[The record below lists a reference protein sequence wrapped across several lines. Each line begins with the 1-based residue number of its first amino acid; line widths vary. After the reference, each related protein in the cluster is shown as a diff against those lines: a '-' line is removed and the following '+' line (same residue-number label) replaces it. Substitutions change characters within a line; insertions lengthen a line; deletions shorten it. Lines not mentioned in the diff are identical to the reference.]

1 MVVATSRCRGP
12 AKGSR
17 IVRLRTFRRVF
28 GAAIASTVL
37 ALTFIPGIA
46 SAHAILETSSPA
58 PSALLASSPKEIR
71 LDFDEQVEATLGDI
85 RIYDSEQ
92 REVSKSNTVRSAS
105 DASVVTAEIP
115 TLKNGVYVV
124 VWRVVSADG
133 HPVTGAFPFEIGTK
147 STGTSAALLEEVL
160 NRTET
165 TSPLGNPMSTL
176 RLLGFLGL
184 ILLIGCV
191 SLLWHS
197 SLLGNARVRKTLRYS
212 SVSIAVS
219 SLGLLLMQGPYTA
232 GKSWGSL
239 FDSFLIGEVMQTRLG
254 LALFIRAICAFSWG
268 VLALTAS
275 ASVSRRWRIGVIATA
290 VVTIATYATSGHQSA
305 GTLPG
310 IFIPLDMI
318 HLAAISTW
326 VGALLA
332 LAVVSKD
339 NNVENEAKR
348 FSQMATWSMPVVVV
362 TGVVQGLHLLG
373 GISTINETTFG
384 KLLLLKTLL
393 VGGVVVFGSKA
404 RTKLQLSGFSSI
416 AKIIRWESTLV
427 VLVLAVTSLM
437 VAQSPNA
444 KPATPFSFSAT
455 KVQNNIV
462 AELSVVPALVGT
474 AEVHVILTPP
484 GGSLTP
490 AKSVTVQF
498 DLPSRSIPAIPVSMT
513 EIGPNHWIGIVQF
526 PFSGAWNM
534 NTRVSPAPNQTLLF
548 ATVVTVQD

>member
-1 MVVATSRCRGP
+1 M
-12 AKGSR
+12 
-17 IVRLRTFRRVF
+17 RLRTLRRIS
-28 GAAIASTVL
+28 GAVIASTVL
-37 ALTFIPGIA
+37 ALAFIPGIA
-46 SAHAILETSSPA
+46 SAHAILESSSPEA
-58 PSALLASSPKEIR
+58 STLLASSPKEIR
-71 LDFDEQVEATLGDI
+71 LDFDEQVEATLGDV

-92 REVSKSNTVRSAS
+92 REVSKSNTERSAS
-105 DASVVTAEIP
+105 DTSVVTAEVP

-165 TSPLGNPMSTL
+165 TSPLGNPMSAL
-176 RLLGFLGL
+176 RLLGFLAL
-184 ILLIGCV
+184 ILLVGCV
-191 SLLWHS
+191 SLLWRS
-197 SLLGNARVRKTLRYS
+197 PLLGNARVRKTLQYS

-219 SLGLLLMQGPYTA
+219 SLGLLFMQGPYTA

-239 FDSFLIGEVMQTRLG
+239 LDSVLIGDVMQTRLG
-254 LALFIRAICAFSWG
+254 LALFIRVICAFAWG
-268 VLALTAS
+268 VIAIAAS
-275 ASVSRRWRIGVIATA
+275 ASVSRPWRISVIATA
-290 VVTIATYATSGHQSA
+290 IITITTYAASGHQSA

-310 IFIPLDMI
+310 IFVPLDMI

-332 LAVVSKD
+332 LAVVSKG

-373 GISTINETTFG
+373 GISTIAQSSFG
-384 KLLLLKTLL
+384 KLLLVKTLL
-393 VGGVVVFGSKA
+393 VVGVVAFGSKA
-404 RTKLQLSGFSSI
+404 RATLQSGSFSSI
-416 AKIIRWESTLV
+416 TKIIRWESTLV

-437 VAQSPNA
+437 VAQSPNTMP
-444 KPATPFSFSAT
+444 KTPIAYSAT
-455 KVQNNIV
+455 KVQNGIV
-462 AELSVVPALVGT
+462 AELSVVPAVVGT

-490 AKSVTVQF
+490 AESVTVQF
-498 DLPSRSIPAIPVSMT
+498 DLPARNIPAIPVSMT

>member
-1 MVVATSRCRGP
+1 M
-12 AKGSR
+12 
-17 IVRLRTFRRVF
+17 RLRTLRRIP

-46 SAHAILETSSPA
+46 SAHAILESSSPE

-71 LDFDEQVEATLGDI
+71 LDFDEQVEDSLGDI

-92 REVSKSNTVRSAS
+92 REVSVKKTVRSSS
-105 DASVVTAEIP
+105 DLSIVTAGVP

-133 HPVTGAFPFEIGTK
+133 HPISGAFPFEIGTK
-147 STGTSAALLEEVL
+147 STGTSASLLEEVL

-191 SLLWHS
+191 SLLWRS
-197 SLLGNARVRKTLRYS
+197 PLLGNARVGRTLQFS
-212 SVSIAVS
+212 SVFIAIS

-239 FDSFLIGEVMQTRLG
+239 FDSVLIGDVMQTRLG
-254 LALFIRAICAFSWG
+254 LALFVRAICAFAWG

-275 ASVSRRWRIGVIATA
+275 ASVSRRWRISVVATA
-290 VVTIATYATSGHQSA
+290 VLTIATYAASGHQSA

-310 IFIPLDMI
+310 VFVPLDMI

-332 LAVVSKD
+332 LAIISKN

-373 GISTINETTFG
+373 GISTITETTFG
-384 KLLLLKTLL
+384 KLLLVKTLL
-393 VGGVVVFGSKA
+393 VVGVVVFGSKA
-404 RTKLQLSGFSSI
+404 RGKLQLDGFSSI

-427 VLVLAVTSLM
+427 VLILAVTSLM

-444 KPATPFSFSAT
+444 KPAIPISYSAT
-455 KVQNNIV
+455 KVQNGIV
-462 AELSVVPALVGT
+462 AELSVVPAVVGT

-498 DLPSRSIPAIPVSMT
+498 DLPSRNIPAIPVSMT

>member
-1 MVVATSRCRGP
+1 VN
-12 AKGSR
+12 
-17 IVRLRTFRRVF
+17 LRTFRRIS

-46 SAHAILETSSPA
+46 SAHAILESSSPEA
-58 PSALLASSPKEIR
+58 SSLLASSPKEIR
-71 LDFDEQVEATLGDI
+71 LDFDEQVEATLGDV
-85 RIYDSEQ
+85 RVYDSEQ

-105 DASVVTAEIP
+105 DASVVSAEVP

-147 STGTSAALLEEVL
+147 STGTSAALLEDVL

-165 TSPLGNPMSTL
+165 TSPLGNPMSIL

-191 SLLWHS
+191 SLLWRS
-197 SLLGNARVRKTLRYS
+197 PLLGNARVRKTLRYS

-254 LALFIRAICAFSWG
+254 LALFIRATCAFSWG
-268 VLALTAS
+268 VIALTAS
-275 ASVSRRWRIGVIATA
+275 ASASRRWRIAVIATA
-290 VVTIATYATSGHQSA
+290 VITITTYAASGHQSA

-310 IFIPLDMI
+310 IFVPLDMI

-373 GISTINETTFG
+373 GISTISQTNFG

-393 VGGVVVFGSKA
+393 VGAVVVFGSKA
-404 RTKLQLSGFSSI
+404 RAKLQLGSFSSI
-416 AKIIRWESTLV
+416 AKIIRRESALV

-444 KPATPFSFSAT
+444 MPTTPISYSAT
-455 KVQNNIV
+455 KVQNGIV
-462 AELSVVPALVGT
+462 AELSVVPAVVGT

-490 AKSVTVQF
+490 AESVTVQF

>member
-1 MVVATSRCRGP
+1 MVAATSRCRGS

-17 IVRLRTFRRVF
+17 IVNLRTLRRIS

-46 SAHAILETSSPA
+46 SAHAILESSSPEA
-58 PSALLASSPKEIR
+58 SALLASSPKEIR
-71 LDFDEQVEATLGDI
+71 LDFDEQVEDTLGDI
-85 RIYDSEQ
+85 RVYDSEQ
-92 REVSKSNTVRSAS
+92 REVSIGKTVRSAS
-105 DASVVTAEIP
+105 DVSIVSAEMP
-115 TLKNGVYVV
+115 MLKNGVYVV

-191 SLLWHS
+191 SLLWRS
-197 SLLGNARVRKTLRYS
+197 PLLGNARIHKTLRYS
-212 SVSIAVS
+212 SVFIAVS

-239 FDSFLIGEVMQTRLG
+239 FDSVLIGDVMQTRLG
-254 LALFIRAICAFSWG
+254 LALFIRAICAFAWG
-268 VLALTAS
+268 LIALTAS
-275 ASVSRRWRIGVIATA
+275 ATVSRRWRIGVIATA
-290 VVTIATYATSGHQSA
+290 VITIATYAASGHQSA

-310 IFIPLDMI
+310 IFVPLDMI

-332 LAVVSKD
+332 LAVVSKE
-339 NNVENEAKR
+339 NNVEDEAKR

-373 GISTINETTFG
+373 GISTINETNFG
-384 KLLLLKTLL
+384 KLLLLKTVL

-404 RTKLQLSGFSSI
+404 RGKLQLGGFSSI

-444 KPATPFSFSAT
+444 TASKSVSYSAT
-455 KVQNNIV
+455 KVQNGIV
-462 AELSVVPALVGT
+462 AELSVVPAVVGT

-498 DLPSRSIPAIPVSMT
+498 DLPSRNIPAIPVSMT

>member
-1 MVVATSRCRGP
+1 
-12 AKGSR
+12 
-17 IVRLRTFRRVF
+17 
-28 GAAIASTVL
+28 
-37 ALTFIPGIA
+37 
-46 SAHAILETSSPA
+46 
-58 PSALLASSPKEIR
+58 
-71 LDFDEQVEATLGDI
+71 
-85 RIYDSEQ
+85 
-92 REVSKSNTVRSAS
+92 
-105 DASVVTAEIP
+105 
-115 TLKNGVYVV
+115 
-124 VWRVVSADG
+124 
-133 HPVTGAFPFEIGTK
+133 
-147 STGTSAALLEEVL
+147 
-160 NRTET
+160 
-165 TSPLGNPMSTL
+165 MSIL

-191 SLLWHS
+191 SLLWRS
-197 SLLGNARVRKTLRYS
+197 PLLGNSRVRKTLRYS
-212 SVSIAVS
+212 SGLIAVS
-219 SLGLLLMQGPYTA
+219 SLGFLLMQGPYTA
-232 GKSWGSL
+232 GRSWGSL
-239 FDSFLIGEVMQTRLG
+239 FDSMMIGDVLQTRLG
-254 LALFIRAICAFSWG
+254 LALFIRSICAIAWG
-268 VLALTAS
+268 VIALTAS
-275 ASVSRRWRIGVIATA
+275 PSVTRRWRVGAIVTA

-310 IFIPLDMI
+310 IFVPLDMI

-373 GISTINETTFG
+373 GISTITQTNFG

-393 VGGVVVFGSKA
+393 VGAVVVFGSKA
-404 RTKLQLSGFSSI
+404 RAKLQLGSFSSI
-416 AKIIRWESTLV
+416 AKIIRRESALV

-444 KPATPFSFSAT
+444 MPTTPISYSAT
-455 KVQNNIV
+455 KVQNGIV
-462 AELSVVPALVGT
+462 AELSVVPAVVGT

-490 AKSVTVQF
+490 AESVTVQF

-526 PFSGAWNM
+526 PFSGEWNM

-548 ATVVTVQD
+548 TTVVTVQG

>member
-1 MVVATSRCRGP
+1 MT
-12 AKGSR
+12 
-17 IVRLRTFRRVF
+17 LRTFRRIV
-28 GAAIASTVL
+28 GATFASCVL
-37 ALTFIPGIA
+37 ALTFVPGIA
-46 SAHAILETSSPA
+46 SAHAVLDSSSPA

-85 RIYDSEQ
+85 HLYNSEQ
-92 REVSKSNTVRSAS
+92 HEVSIEETVRSS
-105 DASVVTAEIP
+105 TDASIVTAEVP
-115 TLKNGVYVV
+115 SLQNGVYVV

-147 STGTSAALLEEVL
+147 STGTSAALLEEIL

-165 TSPLGNPMSTL
+165 TSPLGNPMSVL

-191 SLLWHS
+191 SLLWRS
-197 SLLGNARVRKTLRYS
+197 PLLGNARVRKTLRYS
-212 SVSIAVS
+212 SVFIAVS

-239 FDSFLIGEVMQTRLG
+239 FNSVIIGDVLQTRLG
-254 LALFIRAICAFSWG
+254 LALFIRSICAFAWG
-268 VLALTAS
+268 VIALTAS
-275 ASVSRRWRIGVIATA
+275 ASVSRRWRISVIATA
-290 VVTIATYATSGHQSA
+290 AITITTYAASGHQSA

-310 IFIPLDMI
+310 IFVPLDMI

-326 VGALLA
+326 VGALLV
-332 LAVVSKD
+332 LAFISRGSD
-339 NNVENEAKR
+339 VENEAKR
-348 FSQMATWSMPVVVV
+348 FSQMATWSMPIVVV
-362 TGVVQGLHLLG
+362 TGVVQGLHLMG
-373 GISTINETTFG
+373 GISTITQSNFG

-393 VGGVVVFGSKA
+393 VACVVLLGSKA
-404 RTKLQLSGFSSI
+404 RSQLQLGGISSI
-416 AKIIRWESTLV
+416 SKIIRWESTVV

-437 VAQSPNA
+437 VAQSPTSTEPTA
-444 KPATPFSFSAT
+444 VSFSAT
-455 KVQNNIV
+455 KVQNGIV
-462 AELSVVPALVGT
+462 AELTVVPAVVGT

-490 AKSVTVQF
+490 AKSTTVQF
-498 DLPSRSIPAIPVSMT
+498 DLPSRNIPPIPVTMT

-548 ATVVTVQD
+548 TTVVTVQD

>member
-1 MVVATSRCRGP
+1 MTIRTLR
-12 AKGSR
+12 R
-17 IVRLRTFRRVF
+17 IV
-28 GAAIASTVL
+28 GAAIASTAL
-37 ALTFIPGIA
+37 ALAFIPGIA
-46 SAHAILETSSPA
+46 SAHAILESSSPA
-58 PSALLASSPKEIR
+58 PSELLASSPKKIR

-92 REVSKSNTVRSAS
+92 REVSIEKTVRSSS
-105 DASVVTAEIP
+105 DVSVVTAGVP

-176 RLLGFLGL
+176 RMLGFLGL

-191 SLLWHS
+191 SLLWRS
-197 SLLGNARVRKTLRYS
+197 PLLGNTRVRKTLRYS
-212 SVSIAVS
+212 SVFIAVS

-239 FDSFLIGEVMQTRLG
+239 FDSVLIGDVLQTRLG
-254 LALFIRAICAFSWG
+254 LALFIRSICAIAWG
-268 VLALTAS
+268 VIALTAS
-275 ASVSRRWRIGVIATA
+275 ASVTRRWRISVIATS
-290 VVTIATYATSGHQSA
+290 VVTIATYANSGHQSA

-310 IFIPLDMI
+310 IFVPLDMI

-326 VGALLA
+326 VGALLV
-332 LAVVSKD
+332 LVVVSRD
-339 NNVENEAKR
+339 SDVDIEAKR
-348 FSQMATWSMPVVVV
+348 FSRMATWSMPLVVL

-373 GISTINETTFG
+373 GISTITETNFG
-384 KLLLLKTLL
+384 KLLLVKTVL

-404 RTKLQLSGFSSI
+404 RGKLQLGGFSSI

-437 VAQSPNA
+437 VAQSPNSR
-444 KPATPFSFSAT
+444 TPTSVSFSTT
-455 KVQNNIV
+455 KVQNSIV
-462 AELSVVPALVGT
+462 AELSVVPAVVGA
-474 AEVHVILTPP
+474 AEVHVVLSPP
-484 GGSLTP
+484 GGSLSP

-498 DLPSRSIPAIPVSMT
+498 DLPLRNVPPVPVTMT

-534 NTRVSPAPNQTLLF
+534 KARVSPATNQTLLF
-548 ATVVTVQD
+548 STVVTVQD

>member
-1 MVVATSRCRGP
+1 VTIRTLR
-12 AKGSR
+12 R
-17 IVRLRTFRRVF
+17 IV

-46 SAHAILETSSPA
+46 SAHAILESSSPA
-58 PSALLASSPKEIR
+58 PSELLASSPKEIR

-92 REVSKSNTVRSAS
+92 REVSIKKTVRSSS
-105 DASVVTAEIP
+105 DVSVVTAGVP

-191 SLLWHS
+191 SLLWRS
-197 SLLGNARVRKTLRYS
+197 PLLGNARVRKTLRYS
-212 SVSIAVS
+212 SVFIAVS

-239 FDSFLIGEVMQTRLG
+239 FDSVLIGDVLQTRLG
-254 LALFIRAICAFSWG
+254 LALFIRSICALAWG
-268 VLALTAS
+268 VIALTAS
-275 ASVSRRWRIGVIATA
+275 ASVTRRWRISVIATS
-290 VVTIATYATSGHQSA
+290 VVTIATYANSGHQSA

-310 IFIPLDMI
+310 IFVPLDMI

-326 VGALLA
+326 VGALLV
-332 LAVVSKD
+332 LVVVSRD
-339 NNVENEAKR
+339 SDVEIEATR
-348 FSQMATWSMPVVVV
+348 FSRMATWSMPLVVL

-373 GISTINETTFG
+373 GISTITETNFG
-384 KLLLLKTLL
+384 KLLLVKTVL

-404 RTKLQLSGFSSI
+404 RGKLQLGGFSSI
-416 AKIIRWESTLV
+416 AKVIKWESTLV

-437 VAQSPNA
+437 VAQSPNST
-444 KPATPFSFSAT
+444 TPTSVSFSVT
-455 KVQNNIV
+455 KVQNSIV
-462 AELSVVPALVGT
+462 AELSVVPAVVGA
-474 AEVHVILTPP
+474 AEVHVVLSPP
-484 GGSLTP
+484 GGSLSP

-498 DLPSRSIPAIPVSMT
+498 DLPSRNIPPVPVTMT

-534 NTRVSPAPNQTLLF
+534 KARVSPATNQTLLF
-548 ATVVTVQD
+548 STVVTVQD

>member
-1 MVVATSRCRGP
+1 MT
-12 AKGSR
+12 
-17 IVRLRTFRRVF
+17 LRTFRRIF
-28 GAAIASTVL
+28 GAAVASTVL

-46 SAHAILETSSPA
+46 SAHAILESSSPA

-92 REVSKSNTVRSAS
+92 REVSIKKTVRSSS
-105 DASVVTAEIP
+105 DVSVVTAGVP

-191 SLLWHS
+191 SLLWRS
-197 SLLGNARVRKTLRYS
+197 PLLGNARVRKTLRYS
-212 SVSIAVS
+212 SVFIAVS

-239 FDSFLIGEVMQTRLG
+239 FDSVLIGDVLQTRLG
-254 LALFIRAICAFSWG
+254 LALFIRSICALAWG
-268 VLALTAS
+268 VIALTAS
-275 ASVSRRWRIGVIATA
+275 VTRRWRISVIATS
-290 VVTIATYATSGHQSA
+290 VVTIATYANSGHQSA

-310 IFIPLDMI
+310 IFVPLDMI

-326 VGALLA
+326 VGALLV
-332 LAVVSKD
+332 LVVVSRD
-339 NNVENEAKR
+339 SDVEIEATR
-348 FSQMATWSMPVVVV
+348 FSRMATWSMPLVVL

-373 GISTINETTFG
+373 GISTITETNFG
-384 KLLLLKTLL
+384 KLLLVKTVL

-404 RTKLQLSGFSSI
+404 RGKLQLGGFSSI

-437 VAQSPNA
+437 VAQSPNST
-444 KPATPFSFSAT
+444 TPTSISFSAT
-455 KVQNNIV
+455 KVQNGIV
-462 AELSVVPALVGT
+462 AELSVVPAVVGA
-474 AEVHVILTPP
+474 AEVHVVLSPP
-484 GGSLTP
+484 GGSLSP

-498 DLPSRSIPAIPVSMT
+498 DLPSRNIPPVPVTMT

-534 NTRVSPAPNQTLLF
+534 KARVSPATNQTLLF
-548 ATVVTVQD
+548 STVVTVQD

>member
-1 MVVATSRCRGP
+1 
-12 AKGSR
+12 
-17 IVRLRTFRRVF
+17 
-28 GAAIASTVL
+28 L

-46 SAHAILETSSPA
+46 SAHAILESSSPE
-58 PSALLASSPKEIR
+58 PSALLESSPKEIR
-71 LDFDEQVEATLGDI
+71 LNFDEQVESTLGDI
-85 RIYDSEQ
+85 RVYDSEQ
-92 REVSKSNTVRSAS
+92 REVSIKKTVRSSS
-105 DASVVTAEIP
+105 DASVVTAGVP

-133 HPVTGAFPFEIGTK
+133 HPVSGAFPFEIGIK
-147 STGTSAALLEEVL
+147 STGTSAALLEKVL
-160 NRTET
+160 NGTET
-165 TSPLGNPMSTL
+165 SSPLGNPMSTL

-191 SLLWHS
+191 SLLWRS
-197 SLLGNARVRKTLRYS
+197 PLLGNARVRKTLRHS
-212 SVSIAVS
+212 SVFVAVS

-239 FDSFLIGEVMQTRLG
+239 FDSIIIGDVLQTRLG
-254 LALFIRAICAFSWG
+254 LALFVRSICAVAWG
-268 VLALTAS
+268 LIALTAS
-275 ASVSRRWRIGVIATA
+275 ASVSRRWRVGVIATA
-290 VVTIATYATSGHQSA
+290 FVTIATYAASGHQSA

-310 IFIPLDMI
+310 IFVPLDMI

-332 LAVVSKD
+332 LAVISKN
-339 NNVENEAKR
+339 NNVDNEVKR
-348 FSQMATWSMPVVVV
+348 FSQMATWSMPIVIV

-373 GISTINETTFG
+373 GISTITETNFG
-384 KLLLLKTLL
+384 KLLLVKTTL
-393 VGGVVVFGSKA
+393 VGGVVLFGSRA
-404 RTKLQLSGFSSI
+404 RTRLHASGFSSI
-416 AKIIRWESTLV
+416 AKVIRWESAVV

-437 VAQSPNA
+437 VAQSPNSIA
-444 KPATPFSFSAT
+444 PKSVGFSAT
-455 KVQNNIV
+455 KVQNGIV
-462 AELSVVPALVGT
+462 VELSVVPAVVGT

-498 DLPSRSIPAIPVSMT
+498 DLPSRNIPPIPVKMT

-534 NTRVSPAPNQTLLF
+534 NTRVSPAANQTLLF

>member
-1 MVVATSRCRGP
+1 MVVATRRCRGP
-12 AKGSR
+12 SKGSR
-17 IVRLRTFRRVF
+17 IVRLRTLRRIS
-28 GAAIASTVL
+28 GAVIASTVL

-46 SAHAILETSSPA
+46 SAHAILESSSPEA
-58 PSALLASSPKEIR
+58 SALLASSPKEIR
-71 LDFDEQVEATLGDI
+71 LDFDEQVEDTLGDV
-85 RIYDSEQ
+85 RVYDSEQ

-105 DASVVTAEIP
+105 DASVVTAEVS

-147 STGTSAALLEEVL
+147 SKGTSAALLEDVL

-165 TSPLGNPMSTL
+165 TSPLGNPMSIL

-191 SLLWHS
+191 SLLWRS
-197 SLLGNARVRKTLRYS
+197 PLLGNARVRKTLRYS
-212 SVSIAVS
+212 SVFIAVS

-239 FDSFLIGEVMQTRLG
+239 LDTVLIGDVMQTRLG
-254 LALFIRAICAFSWG
+254 LALFVRAICAFAWG
-268 VLALTAS
+268 LIALTAS
-275 ASVSRRWRIGVIATA
+275 ASVSRRWRISVVATA
-290 VVTIATYATSGHQSA
+290 VITIATYAASGHQSA

-310 IFIPLDMI
+310 IFVPLDMI

-373 GISTINETTFG
+373 GISTITQTNFG
-384 KLLLLKTLL
+384 KLLLLKTVL

-404 RTKLQLSGFSSI
+404 RTKLQLNGFSSI

-444 KPATPFSFSAT
+444 KPTTPISFSAT

-462 AELSVVPALVGT
+462 AELSVVPAVVGT

>member
-1 MVVATSRCRGP
+1 
-12 AKGSR
+12 
-17 IVRLRTFRRVF
+17 VRLRTLRRISGTV
-28 GAAIASTVL
+28 IASTVL
-37 ALTFIPGIA
+37 VLTFIPGIA
-46 SAHAILETSSPA
+46 SAHAILESSSPEA
-58 PSALLASSPKEIR
+58 STLLASSPKEIR
-71 LDFDEQVEATLGDI
+71 LDFDEQVEDTLGDV

-92 REVSKSNTVRSAS
+92 REVSNSNTVRSAS
-105 DASVVTAEIP
+105 DTSVVTAEVP

-133 HPVTGAFPFEIGTK
+133 HPVIGAFPFEIGTK

-165 TSPLGNPMSTL
+165 TSSLGNPMSAL

-191 SLLWHS
+191 SLLWRS
-197 SLLGNARVRKTLRYS
+197 PLLGNARVRKTLRYS
-212 SVSIAVS
+212 SVSIAIS

-239 FDSFLIGEVMQTRLG
+239 LDSFLIGEVMQTRLG
-254 LALFIRAICAFSWG
+254 LALFIRVICAFAWG
-268 VLALTAS
+268 LIAITAS
-275 ASVSRRWRIGVIATA
+275 ASVSRRWRISVIATA
-290 VVTIATYATSGHQSA
+290 IITITTYAASGHQSA

-310 IFIPLDMI
+310 IFVPLDMI

-332 LAVVSKD
+332 LAVVSKG
-339 NNVENEAKR
+339 NSVENEAKR

-362 TGVVQGLHLLG
+362 TGVVQGLHLIG
-373 GISTINETTFG
+373 GISTITQSSFG

-404 RTKLQLSGFSSI
+404 RATLQSGSFSSI
-416 AKIIRWESTLV
+416 TKIIRWESTLV

-437 VAQSPNA
+437 VAQSPNTMP
-444 KPATPFSFSAT
+444 KTPIAYSAT
-455 KVQNNIV
+455 KVQNGIV
-462 AELSVVPALVGT
+462 AELSVVPAVVGT

-498 DLPSRSIPAIPVSMT
+498 DLPSRNIPAIPVSMT

-526 PFSGAWNM
+526 PFSGEWNM
-534 NTRVSPAPNQTLLF
+534 NSRVSPAPNQTLLF
-548 ATVVTVQD
+548 ATVVSVQD

>member
-1 MVVATSRCRGP
+1 
-12 AKGSR
+12 
-17 IVRLRTFRRVF
+17 VRLRTFWRVS

-46 SAHAILETSSPA
+46 SAHAILESSSPEA
-58 PSALLASSPKEIR
+58 SALLASSPKEIR
-71 LDFDEQVEATLGDI
+71 LDFDEQVEDTLGDV
-85 RIYDSEQ
+85 RVYDSEQ

-197 SLLGNARVRKTLRYS
+197 PLLGNARVRKTLRYS

-393 VGGVVVFGSKA
+393 VGGVVIFGSKA

-498 DLPSRSIPAIPVSMT
+498 DLPSRGIPAIPVSMT

-534 NTRVSPAPNQTLLF
+534 KTRVSPAPNQTLLF
-548 ATVVTVQD
+548 TTVVTVQD

>member
-1 MVVATSRCRGP
+1 
-12 AKGSR
+12 
-17 IVRLRTFRRVF
+17 VRLRTLRRIS
-28 GAAIASTVL
+28 GAVIAITVL

-46 SAHAILETSSPA
+46 SAHAILESSSPEA
-58 PSALLASSPKEIR
+58 SALLTSSPKEIR
-71 LDFDEQVEATLGDI
+71 LDFDEEVEDTLGDI
-85 RIYDSEQ
+85 RLYDSEQ
-92 REVSKSNTVRSAS
+92 REVSIGKTVRSAS
-105 DASVVTAEIP
+105 DVSKVSAEVP
-115 TLKNGVYVV
+115 ALKTGVYAV

-133 HPVTGAFPFEIGTK
+133 HPISGAFPFEIGAK

-165 TSPLGNPMSTL
+165 TSPLGTPMSML
-176 RLLGFLGL
+176 RLLGFIGL

-197 SLLGNARVRKTLRYS
+197 PLLGNARVRKTLRYS

-239 FDSFLIGEVMQTRLG
+239 FDSVLIGDVMQTRLG
-254 LALFIRAICAFSWG
+254 LALFIRAICAFAWG
-268 VLALTAS
+268 LIALTAS
-275 ASVSRRWRIGVIATA
+275 VSVSRRWRIGVIATA
-290 VVTIATYATSGHQSA
+290 VVTIATYAASGHQSA

-310 IFIPLDMI
+310 IFVPLDLI

-332 LAVVSKD
+332 LAVVSKG
-339 NNVENEAKR
+339 NNVENEAKS
-348 FSQMATWSMPVVVV
+348 FSQMATWAMPVVVV

-373 GISTINETTFG
+373 GISTITETNFG
-384 KLLLLKTLL
+384 KLLLVKTLL
-393 VGGVVVFGSKA
+393 VGGVVVVGSKA
-404 RTKLQLSGFSSI
+404 RAKLQLGGFSSI
-416 AKIIRWESTLV
+416 TKIIRRESTLV
-427 VLVLAVTSLM
+427 VLILAVTSLM
-437 VAQSPNA
+437 VAQSPNGTA
-444 KPATPFSFSAT
+444 STSISFSAT
-455 KVQNNIV
+455 KVQNGIV
-462 AELSVVPALVGT
+462 AELSVVPAVVGT

-498 DLPSRSIPAIPVSMT
+498 DLPSRSIPAIPVDMT

-534 NTRVSPAPNQTLLF
+534 NTRVSPAANQTLLF

>member
-1 MVVATSRCRGP
+1 MVATTCRCRGP

-17 IVRLRTFRRVF
+17 IVTLNTFRRISV
-28 GAAIASTVL
+28 AALASTVL

-46 SAHAILETSSPA
+46 SAHAILESSSPEA
-58 PSALLASSPKEIR
+58 SSLLASSPKEIR
-71 LDFDEQVEATLGDI
+71 LDFDEQVEATLGDV
-85 RIYDSEQ
+85 RVYDSEQ
-92 REVSKSNTVRSAS
+92 REVSNSNTVRSAS
-105 DASVVTAEIP
+105 DASVVTAEVP
-115 TLKNGVYVV
+115 TLKSGVYVV

-147 STGTSAALLEEVL
+147 STGTSAALLEDVL

-165 TSPLGNPMSTL
+165 TSPLGNPMSIL

-191 SLLWHS
+191 SLLWRS
-197 SLLGNARVRKTLRYS
+197 PLLGNARVRKTLRYS

-239 FDSFLIGEVMQTRLG
+239 LNSFLIGEVMQTRLG
-254 LALFIRAICAFSWG
+254 LALFIRALCAFSWG
-268 VLALTAS
+268 VIAFTAS
-275 ASVSRRWRIGVIATA
+275 ASVSHRWRVSVIATA
-290 VVTIATYATSGHQSA
+290 VITITTYAASGHQSA

-310 IFIPLDMI
+310 IFVPLDMI

-373 GISTINETTFG
+373 GISTITQTNFG

-393 VGGVVVFGSKA
+393 VGAVVVFGSKA
-404 RTKLQLSGFSSI
+404 RAKLQMNGFSSI
-416 AKIIRWESTLV
+416 TKIIRWESTLV

-444 KPATPFSFSAT
+444 KPTTPISYSAT

-462 AELSVVPALVGT
+462 AELSVVPAVVGT

-498 DLPSRSIPAIPVSMT
+498 DLPSRNIPAIPVSMT

>member
-1 MVVATSRCRGP
+1 
-12 AKGSR
+12 
-17 IVRLRTFRRVF
+17 
-28 GAAIASTVL
+28 L

-46 SAHAILETSSPA
+46 SAHAILESSSPE
-58 PSALLASSPKEIR
+58 PSALLESSPKEIR
-71 LDFDEQVEATLGDI
+71 LNFDEQVESTLGDI
-85 RIYDSEQ
+85 RVYDSEQ
-92 REVSKSNTVRSAS
+92 REVSIKKTVRSSS
-105 DASVVTAEIP
+105 DASVVTAGVP

-133 HPVTGAFPFEIGTK
+133 HPVSGAFPFEIGIK
-147 STGTSAALLEEVL
+147 STGTSAALLEKVL
-160 NRTET
+160 NGTET
-165 TSPLGNPMSTL
+165 SSPLGNPMSTL

-191 SLLWHS
+191 SLLWRS
-197 SLLGNARVRKTLRYS
+197 PLLGNARVRKTLRHS
-212 SVSIAVS
+212 SVFVAVS

-239 FDSFLIGEVMQTRLG
+239 FDSIIIGDVLQTRLG
-254 LALFIRAICAFSWG
+254 LALFVRSICAVAWG
-268 VLALTAS
+268 LIALTAS
-275 ASVSRRWRIGVIATA
+275 ASVSRRWRVGVIATA
-290 VVTIATYATSGHQSA
+290 FVTIATYAASGHQSA

-310 IFIPLDMI
+310 IFVPLDMI

-332 LAVVSKD
+332 LAVISKN
-339 NNVENEAKR
+339 NNVDNEVKR
-348 FSQMATWSMPVVVV
+348 FSQMATWSMPIVIV

-373 GISTINETTFG
+373 GISTITETNFG
-384 KLLLLKTLL
+384 KLLLVKTIL
-393 VGGVVVFGSKA
+393 VGGVVLFGSRA
-404 RTKLQLSGFSSI
+404 RTRLHASGFSSI
-416 AKIIRWESTLV
+416 AKVIRWESAVV

-437 VAQSPNA
+437 VAQSPNSIA
-444 KPATPFSFSAT
+444 PKSVGFSAT
-455 KVQNNIV
+455 KVQNGIV
-462 AELSVVPALVGT
+462 VELSVVPAVVGT

-498 DLPSRSIPAIPVSMT
+498 DLPSRNIPPIPVKMT

-534 NTRVSPAPNQTLLF
+534 NTRVSPAANQTLLF

>member
-1 MVVATSRCRGP
+1 MVAATCRCRGP

-17 IVRLRTFRRVF
+17 IVTLHTFRRIFV
-28 GAAIASTVL
+28 AALASTVL

-46 SAHAILETSSPA
+46 SAHAILESSSPEA
-58 PSALLASSPKEIR
+58 SALLASSPKEIR
-71 LDFDEQVEATLGDI
+71 LDFDEQVEDTLGDI
-85 RIYDSEQ
+85 RVYDSEQ
-92 REVSKSNTVRSAS
+92 REVSIGKTVRSAS
-105 DASVVTAEIP
+105 DVSIVSAEIP
-115 TLKNGVYVV
+115 MLKNGVYVV

-191 SLLWHS
+191 SLLWRS
-197 SLLGNARVRKTLRYS
+197 PLLGNARVRKTLRYS
-212 SVSIAVS
+212 SVFIAVS

-239 FDSFLIGEVMQTRLG
+239 FDSVLIGDVMQTRLG
-254 LALFIRAICAFSWG
+254 LALFIRAICAFAWG
-268 VLALTAS
+268 LIALTVS
-275 ASVSRRWRIGVIATA
+275 ASVSRRWRIGVISTA
-290 VVTIATYATSGHQSA
+290 VVTIATYAASGHQSA

-310 IFIPLDMI
+310 IFVPLDMI

-332 LAVVSKD
+332 LAVISKV

-348 FSQMATWSMPVVVV
+348 FSLMATWSMPVVVV

-373 GISTINETTFG
+373 GISTITETNFG

-393 VGGVVVFGSKA
+393 VGAVVVFGSKA
-404 RTKLQLSGFSSI
+404 RAKLQAGSFSSI

-444 KPATPFSFSAT
+444 KPAVPISYSAT

-462 AELSVVPALVGT
+462 AELSVVPAVVGT

-490 AKSVTVQF
+490 VKSVTVQF
-498 DLPSRSIPAIPVSMT
+498 DLPSKSIPAVPVSMT

-534 NTRVSPAPNQTLLF
+534 NTRVSPAANQTLLF
-548 ATVVTVQD
+548 ATVVTVQG

>member
-1 MVVATSRCRGP
+1 MT
-12 AKGSR
+12 
-17 IVRLRTFRRVF
+17 LRTFRRIS

-46 SAHAILETSSPA
+46 SAHAILESSSPEA
-58 PSALLASSPKEIR
+58 SALLASSPKEIR
-71 LDFDEQVEATLGDI
+71 LDFDEQVEATLGDV
-85 RIYDSEQ
+85 RVYDSEQ

-105 DASVVTAEIP
+105 DASVVTAEVP

-147 STGTSAALLEEVL
+147 STGTSAALLEDVL

-165 TSPLGNPMSTL
+165 TSPLGNPMSIL

-191 SLLWHS
+191 SLLWRS
-197 SLLGNARVRKTLRYS
+197 PLLGNARVRKTLRYS

-268 VLALTAS
+268 VIAFTAS
-275 ASVSRRWRIGVIATA
+275 ASLSRRWRISVVATA
-290 VVTIATYATSGHQSA
+290 VITIATYAASGHQSA

-310 IFIPLDMI
+310 IFVPLDMI

-332 LAVVSKD
+332 LAVVSKG

-362 TGVVQGLHLLG
+362 TGVVQGLHLIG
-373 GISTINETTFG
+373 GISTITQSSFG
-384 KLLLLKTLL
+384 KLLLVKTLL
-393 VGGVVVFGSKA
+393 VVGVVAFGSKA
-404 RTKLQLSGFSSI
+404 RATLQSGSFSSI
-416 AKIIRWESTLV
+416 TKIIRWESTLV

-437 VAQSPNA
+437 VAQSPNTMP
-444 KPATPFSFSAT
+444 KTPIAYSAT
-455 KVQNNIV
+455 KVQNGIV
-462 AELSVVPALVGT
+462 AELSVVPAVVGT

-490 AKSVTVQF
+490 AESVTVQF
-498 DLPSRSIPAIPVSMT
+498 DLPARNIPAIPVSMT

>member
-1 MVVATSRCRGP
+1 MV
-12 AKGSR
+12 
-17 IVRLRTFRRVF
+17 LM
-28 GAAIASTVL
+28 
-37 ALTFIPGIA
+37 FIPGVA
-46 SAHAILETSSPA
+46 SAHAILESSSPE

-71 LDFDEQVEATLGDI
+71 LDFNEQVEDTLGDV
-85 RIYDSEQ
+85 RVYDSEQ
-92 REVSKSNTVRSAS
+92 REVSNSKTVRSS
-105 DASVVTAEIP
+105 TDTSIVTADVP
-115 TLKNGVYVV
+115 TLRNGVYVV

-133 HPVTGAFPFEIGTK
+133 HPVTGAFPFEIGAK

-160 NRTET
+160 NRTGT
-165 TSPLGNPMSTL
+165 TSPLGNPMSAL

-191 SLLWHS
+191 SLLWRS
-197 SLLGNARVRKTLRYS
+197 PLLGKVRVRKTLRYS
-212 SVSIAVS
+212 SVLLAVS

-254 LALFIRAICAFSWG
+254 LALFARAICAFAWG
-268 VLALTAS
+268 VIALTAS
-275 ASVSRRWRIGVIATA
+275 ASVSRRWRISVIATA
-290 VVTIATYATSGHQSA
+290 VITITTFATSGHQSA
-305 GTLPG
+305 GTLPW
-310 IFIPLDMI
+310 IFVPLDMI

-332 LAVVSKD
+332 LAIISKN

-348 FSQMATWSMPVVVV
+348 FSQMATWSMPVVVG

-373 GISTINETTFG
+373 GISTITQSNFG
-384 KLLLLKTLL
+384 KLLIVKTLL
-393 VGGVVVFGSKA
+393 VAGVVVFGSKA
-404 RTKLQLSGFSSI
+404 RAKLQLGGFSPI
-416 AKIIRWESTLV
+416 AKIIRWESALV

-437 VAQSPNA
+437 VAQSPNS
-444 KPATPFSFSAT
+444 TSSQSISFST
-455 KVQNNIV
+455 TLVQNSIV
-462 AELSVVPALVGT
+462 AELSVVPAVVGT

-498 DLPSRSIPAIPVSMT
+498 DLPSRGIPAIPVSMT

-526 PFSGAWNM
+526 PFPGAWNM

-548 ATVVTVQD
+548 TTVVKVHD

>member
-1 MVVATSRCRGP
+1 M
-12 AKGSR
+12 
-17 IVRLRTFRRVF
+17 RLRTLRRIS
-28 GAAIASTVL
+28 GAVIASTVL
-37 ALTFIPGIA
+37 ALAFIPGIA
-46 SAHAILETSSPA
+46 SAHAILESSSPEA
-58 PSALLASSPKEIR
+58 STLLASSPTEIR
-71 LDFDEQVEATLGDI
+71 LDFDEQVEATLGDV

-92 REVSKSNTVRSAS
+92 REVSKSNTERSAS
-105 DASVVTAEIP
+105 DTSVVTAEVP

-165 TSPLGNPMSTL
+165 TSPLGNPMSAL
-176 RLLGFLGL
+176 RLLGFLAL
-184 ILLIGCV
+184 ILLVGCV
-191 SLLWHS
+191 SLLWRS
-197 SLLGNARVRKTLRYS
+197 PLLGNARVRKTLQYS

-219 SLGLLLMQGPYTA
+219 SLGLLFMQGPYTA

-239 FDSFLIGEVMQTRLG
+239 LDSVLIGDVMQTRLG
-254 LALFIRAICAFSWG
+254 LALFIRVICAFAWG
-268 VLALTAS
+268 VIAITAS
-275 ASVSRRWRIGVIATA
+275 ASVSRRWRISVIATA
-290 VVTIATYATSGHQSA
+290 IITITTYAASGHQSA

-310 IFIPLDMI
+310 IFVPLDMI

-332 LAVVSKD
+332 LAVVSKG

-348 FSQMATWSMPVVVV
+348 FSQMATWSMPLVVV
-362 TGVVQGLHLLG
+362 TGVVQGLHLIG
-373 GISTINETTFG
+373 GISTITQSSFG
-384 KLLLLKTLL
+384 KLLLVKTLL
-393 VGGVVVFGSKA
+393 VVGVVAFGSKA
-404 RTKLQLSGFSSI
+404 RATLQSGSFSSI
-416 AKIIRWESTLV
+416 TKIIRWESTLV

-437 VAQSPNA
+437 VAQSPNTMP
-444 KPATPFSFSAT
+444 KTPISYSAT
-455 KVQNNIV
+455 KVQNGIV
-462 AELSVVPALVGT
+462 AELSVVPAVVGT

-498 DLPSRSIPAIPVSMT
+498 DLPARNIPAIPVSMT

>member
-1 MVVATSRCRGP
+1 MVAATRRRRWST
-12 AKGSR
+12 KGSR
-17 IVRLRTFRRVF
+17 IVRLRTLRRIC
-28 GAAIASTVL
+28 GAVIASTVM
-37 ALTFIPGIA
+37 ALTFIPGVA
-46 SAHAILETSSPA
+46 SAHAILESSSPE

-71 LDFDEQVEATLGDI
+71 LDFNEQVEDTLGDV
-85 RIYDSEQ
+85 RVYDSEQ
-92 REVSKSNTVRSAS
+92 REVSNSKTVRSS
-105 DASVVTAEIP
+105 TDPSIVTAEVP
-115 TLKNGVYVV
+115 TLRNGVYVV

-165 TSPLGNPMSTL
+165 TSPLGNPMSAL

-191 SLLWHS
+191 SLLWRS
-197 SLLGNARVRKTLRYS
+197 PLLGNARVRKTLRYS
-212 SVSIAVS
+212 SVLLAVS

-254 LALFIRAICAFSWG
+254 LALFVRAICAFAWG
-268 VLALTAS
+268 VIALTAS
-275 ASVSRRWRIGVIATA
+275 ASVSSRWRISVVATA
-290 VVTIATYATSGHQSA
+290 AITITTYAASGHQSA

-310 IFIPLDMI
+310 IFVPLDMI

-332 LAVVSKD
+332 LAIISKN

-348 FSQMATWSMPVVVV
+348 FSRMATWSMPLVVV

-373 GISTINETTFG
+373 GISTITQSNFG
-384 KLLLLKTLL
+384 KLLIVKTLL
-393 VGGVVVFGSKA
+393 VAGVVVFGSKA
-404 RTKLQLSGFSSI
+404 RAKLQLGGFSPI
-416 AKIIRWESTLV
+416 AKIIRWESALV

-437 VAQSPNA
+437 VAQSPNS
-444 KPATPFSFSAT
+444 TSSQSISFST
-455 KVQNNIV
+455 TLVQNSIV
-462 AELSVVPALVGT
+462 AELSVVPAVVGT

-498 DLPSRSIPAIPVSMT
+498 DLPSRGIPAIPVSMT

-526 PFSGAWNM
+526 PFPGAWNM

-548 ATVVTVQD
+548 TTVVKVQD

>member
-1 MVVATSRCRGP
+1 MTIRTLC
-12 AKGSR
+12 R
-17 IVRLRTFRRVF
+17 IV
-28 GAAIASTVL
+28 GAAIASTAL
-37 ALTFIPGIA
+37 ALAFIPGIA
-46 SAHAILETSSPA
+46 SAHAILESSSPA
-58 PSALLASSPKEIR
+58 PSELLASSPKEIR

-92 REVSKSNTVRSAS
+92 REVSIKKTVRSSS
-105 DASVVTAEIP
+105 DVSVVTAGVP

-191 SLLWHS
+191 SLLWRS
-197 SLLGNARVRKTLRYS
+197 PLLGNARVRKTLRYS
-212 SVSIAVS
+212 SVFIAVS

-239 FDSFLIGEVMQTRLG
+239 FDSMLIGDVLQTRLG
-254 LALFIRAICAFSWG
+254 LALFIRSICAIAWG
-268 VLALTAS
+268 VIALTAS
-275 ASVSRRWRIGVIATA
+275 ASVTRRWRISVIATS
-290 VVTIATYATSGHQSA
+290 VVTIATYANSGHQSA

-310 IFIPLDMI
+310 IFVPLDMI

-326 VGALLA
+326 VGALLV
-332 LAVVSKD
+332 LVVVSRD
-339 NNVENEAKR
+339 SDVEIEAKR
-348 FSQMATWSMPVVVV
+348 FSRMATWSMPLVVL

-373 GISTINETTFG
+373 GISTITETNFG
-384 KLLLLKTLL
+384 KLLLVKTVL
-393 VGGVVVFGSKA
+393 VGGVIVFGSKA
-404 RTKLQLSGFSSI
+404 RGKLQLGGFSSI

-437 VAQSPNA
+437 VAQSPNST
-444 KPATPFSFSAT
+444 TPTSVSFSTT
-455 KVQNNIV
+455 KVQNSIV
-462 AELSVVPALVGT
+462 AELSVVPAVVGA
-474 AEVHVILTPP
+474 AEVHVVLSPP
-484 GGSLTP
+484 GGSLSP

-498 DLPSRSIPAIPVSMT
+498 DLPSRNIPPVPVTMT

-534 NTRVSPAPNQTLLF
+534 KARVSPATNQTLLF
-548 ATVVTVQD
+548 STVVTVQD

>member
-17 IVRLRTFRRVF
+17 IVRLRTFRRIS

-498 DLPSRSIPAIPVSMT
+498 DLPSRGIPAIPVSMT

-526 PFSGAWNM
+526 PFSGEWNM

-548 ATVVTVQD
+548 TTVVTVQD

>member
-1 MVVATSRCRGP
+1 M
-12 AKGSR
+12 K
-17 IVRLRTFRRVF
+17 LRTLRRIS
-28 GAAIASTVL
+28 GAAITSTVL

-46 SAHAILETSSPA
+46 SAHAILESSSPEA
-58 PSALLASSPKEIR
+58 SALLASSPKEVR
-71 LDFDEQVEATLGDI
+71 LDFDEQVEATLGDV
-85 RIYDSEQ
+85 RVYDSEQ
-92 REVSKSNTVRSAS
+92 REVSKSNTVRSSS
-105 DASVVTAEIP
+105 DPSVVTADVP
-115 TLKNGVYVV
+115 TLQNGVYVV

-147 STGTSAALLEEVL
+147 STGTSVALLEEVL

-165 TSPLGNPMSTL
+165 TSPLGNPMSIL

-191 SLLWHS
+191 SLLWRS
-197 SLLGNARVRKTLRYS
+197 SLLGTARVRKTLRYS

-239 FDSFLIGEVMQTRLG
+239 FDSVLIGDVMQTRLG
-254 LALFIRAICAFSWG
+254 LALLVRFVCAIAWA
-268 VLALTAS
+268 VVALTAS
-275 ASVSRRWRIGVIATA
+275 ASVTRRWRIGVVATA
-290 VVTIATYATSGHQSA
+290 VVTIATYAASGHQSA

-310 IFIPLDMI
+310 IFVPLDMI

-332 LAVVSKD
+332 LAVVSKN

-362 TGVVQGLHLLG
+362 TGVVQGLHLMG
-373 GISTINETTFG
+373 GISTITQSNFG

-393 VGGVVVFGSKA
+393 VGAVVVFGSKA
-404 RTKLQLSGFSSI
+404 RAKLQSDGFSSI
-416 AKIIRWESTLV
+416 AKIIRWESALV

-444 KPATPFSFSAT
+444 TSSTPISYSAT
-455 KVQNNIV
+455 KVQNGIV
-462 AELSVVPALVGT
+462 AELSVVPAVVGT

-526 PFSGAWNM
+526 PFSGEWNM
-534 NTRVSPAPNQTLLF
+534 KTRVSPAENQTLLF

>member
-1 MVVATSRCRGP
+1 MVVATRRCRGP

-17 IVRLRTFRRVF
+17 IVRLRTLRRIF
-28 GAAIASTVL
+28 GAAIASTFL

-46 SAHAILETSSPA
+46 SAHAILESSSPEA
-58 PSALLASSPKEIR
+58 SALLASSPKEIR
-71 LDFDEQVEATLGDI
+71 LDFDEQVEATLGDV
-85 RIYDSEQ
+85 RVYDSEQ

-105 DASVVTAEIP
+105 DASVVTAEVS

-147 STGTSAALLEEVL
+147 STGTSAALLEDVL

-165 TSPLGNPMSTL
+165 TSPLGNPMSIL

-191 SLLWHS
+191 SLLWRS
-197 SLLGNARVRKTLRYS
+197 PLLGNARVRKTQRYS

-254 LALFIRAICAFSWG
+254 LALFIRATCAFAWG
-268 VLALTAS
+268 FIAFTAS

-290 VVTIATYATSGHQSA
+290 VITIATYAASGHQSA

-310 IFIPLDMI
+310 IFVPLDMI

-332 LAVVSKD
+332 LAIISKN

-373 GISTINETTFG
+373 GISTITQTNFG
-384 KLLLLKTLL
+384 KLLLLKTVL

-404 RTKLQLSGFSSI
+404 RTKLQLNGFSSI
-416 AKIIRWESTLV
+416 AKVIRWESTLV

-444 KPATPFSFSAT
+444 KPTTPISFSAT

-462 AELSVVPALVGT
+462 AELSVVPAVVGT

-526 PFSGAWNM
+526 PFSGEWNM

>member
-1 MVVATSRCRGP
+1 M
-12 AKGSR
+12 K
-17 IVRLRTFRRVF
+17 LRTLRRIS
-28 GAAIASTVL
+28 GAAITSTVL

-46 SAHAILETSSPA
+46 SAHAILESSSPEA
-58 PSALLASSPKEIR
+58 SALLATSPKEIR
-71 LDFDEQVEATLGDI
+71 LDFDEQVETTLGDV
-85 RIYDSEQ
+85 RVYDSEQ
-92 REVSKSNTVRSAS
+92 REVSKSNTVRSSS
-105 DASVVTAEIP
+105 DPSVVTADIP
-115 TLKNGVYVV
+115 TLQNGVYVV

-147 STGTSAALLEEVL
+147 STGTSAALLEDVL

-165 TSPLGNPMSTL
+165 TSPLGNPMSVL

-191 SLLWHS
+191 SLLWRS
-197 SLLGNARVRKTLRYS
+197 PLLGTARVRNTLRYS

-239 FDSFLIGEVMQTRLG
+239 LDSFLIGEVMQTRLG
-254 LALFIRAICAFSWG
+254 LALFIRAICAFAWG
-268 VLALTAS
+268 VIAITAS
-275 ASVSRRWRIGVIATA
+275 ASASRRWRISVIATT
-290 VVTIATYATSGHQSA
+290 VITIATYAASGHQSA

-310 IFIPLDMI
+310 IFVPLDMI
-318 HLAAISTW
+318 HLAAISMW

-332 LAVVSKD
+332 LAVASKD

-362 TGVVQGLHLLG
+362 TGVVQGLHLIG
-373 GISTINETTFG
+373 GISTITQSNFG

-393 VGGVVVFGSKA
+393 VGAVVVFGSKA
-404 RTKLQLSGFSSI
+404 RAKLQSDGFSSI
-416 AKIIRWESTLV
+416 AKIIRWESILV

-444 KPATPFSFSAT
+444 APTTPISYSAT
-455 KVQNNIV
+455 KVQNGIV
-462 AELSVVPALVGT
+462 AELSVVPAVVGT

-498 DLPSRSIPAIPVSMT
+498 DLPSRGIPAIPVSMT

-526 PFSGAWNM
+526 PFSGEWNM
-534 NTRVSPAPNQTLLF
+534 KTRVSPAENQTLLF